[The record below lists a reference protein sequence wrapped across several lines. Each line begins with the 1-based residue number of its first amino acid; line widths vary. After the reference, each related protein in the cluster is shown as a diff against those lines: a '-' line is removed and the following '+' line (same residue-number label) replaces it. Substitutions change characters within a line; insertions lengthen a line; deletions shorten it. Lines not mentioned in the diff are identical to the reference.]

1 MDNRLPP
8 QMRLFQ
14 LATAFYGSQAV
25 FAAADLG
32 IADVVA
38 GSTAEEVAAQLNA
51 HAPSV
56 YRLLRALVG
65 LGIAV
70 EDAQSR
76 FTLTDVGQL
85 MKSGALRDL
94 LRMQNEHY
102 PAWGKLTEAVR
113 TGQIG
118 FDLAYG
124 KPVFDWLAEHPESAR
139 IFDNAM
145 AGATSQLG
153 KLVAESF
160 DFARFPTVVDVGGG
174 TGTLLREILAA
185 HPVKGI
191 LADLEHVLQRAP
203 EHERI
208 RRVTTD
214 FFKEVPAGDL
224 HLMKSVLHDWNDEQA
239 LAILKNVRKA
249 GAHLLLVEW
258 VMPAPGEPLDARAPL
273 FDLNMLVNTG
283 GRERTAAEWRIL
295 LQRGGFALGKIQNL
309 PSGISL
315 LEAAGIA

>member
-1 MDNRLPP
+1 MEKNALPP

-14 LATAFYGSQAV
+14 LATAYYASQAV
-25 FAAADLG
+25 FTAADLG
-32 IADVVA
+32 IADFVEN
-38 GSTAEEVAAQLNA
+38 STAEEVAAKVNA

-65 LGIAV
+65 LGVAV

-76 FTLTDVGQL
+76 FTLTEVGQHL
-85 MKSGALRDL
+85 KSGALRDF
-94 LRMQNEHY
+94 LRMQGEHVLSW
-102 PAWGKLTEAVR
+102 AKLTEAVR

-153 KLVAESF
+153 KLVAQSF
-160 DFARFPTVVDVGGG
+160 DFSRFPTVVDVGGG
-174 TGTLLREILAA
+174 TGTLLREILCV

-203 EHERI
+203 EDERI
-208 RRVTTD
+208 RRVPTD
-214 FFKEVPAGDL
+214 FFKEVPAGGDL
-224 HLMKSVLHDWNDEQA
+224 YLMKSVLHDWNDEQS

-249 GAHLLLVEW
+249 GAPLLLVEW

-283 GRERTAAEWRIL
+283 GRERTASEWRAL
-295 LQRGGFALGKIQNL
+295 LQAGGFRLEKIQPL

-315 LEAAGIA
+315 IEAT